1 MNFKLTI
8 SILLTCIIT
17 IISIPVKVSG
27 EMIDRDIFD
36 KLAID
41 EGLSNEHVT
50 SIFQDSKGY
59 IWIGTKDGLNRFDGE
74 RIKIYNCNRDDQ
86 KSLSSQ
92 YINVIEEDCSGNIW
106 IGTDN
111 GLDVLI
117 RDTDNV
123 IRVKDIDETGTH
135 LGDIKITAL
144 LRSSTEEDIMWVGTE
159 NGLMKLNVKNSRIER
174 VYNSKDDNNLLTN
187 SYITYLW
194 EEKDAEILY
203 VGTAYGINIIDSN
216 SNVIYKAL
224 EFGGKKLYVYDIEK
238 DIYNNIWIVT
248 KESII
253 VITSNEDEQEFAWI
267 VDYDKIKKCNI
278 YTGEV
283 YSVID
288 NSGIINVRN
297 AQCILRDGNGG
308 LWISSTDGIIK
319 YYRDTNYIEIIKK
332 DNSNSNSLISNYVTC
347 FYEDYNGTMWI
358 GTEKGISILNRNKHF
373 SSISGMLDEEENLND
388 DNIISILENNNELWI
403 ATKFNG
409 IYVYDIIKGNL
420 INKIYENDNLSL
432 SNSYIKNLFK
442 INDKY
447 IGVVTNKDII
457 LINVMEHK
465 LSKKISDNEY
475 SYEIKYSYNDGE
487 NLWIASTEGV
497 YTYNIDENKLTLNN
511 ENLIKYNINP
521 TSITYILAD
530 NNDSDIIW
538 LGGVNTGVI
547 KYHKENGV
555 IQQYI
560 NSDSYKNSLMSSYI
574 NCMIFDTY
582 GDLWIGTN
590 VGLSKLDVKS
600 NKFTFYTVE
609 EGLTNDFINS
619 ILIDDNDNLWIST
632 NKGLNRFNIKDENI
646 INFTKMDG
654 IIGYQFC
661 LNSSIKFDNG
671 NMIFGSTNGIAYFNP
686 DNIIDTKMKVDEVV
700 IGDVSVGKDKVV
712 YDGKELVLDYNNK
725 DLYIEFFLPNYEN
738 LNNITY
744 QYIIEG
750 IDKEWI
756 YIDSRSHLDIKFLD
770 PGKYTLKLRARDGHG
785 DLTKETTMNIRVK
798 NPIWRTPI
806 AYILYIGTS
815 LILIIYI
822 VNYVNILRKLVEQ
835 KTVNLNKQLE
845 ENKKLSEE
853 IINKEKFKNSYFVNL
868 SHELRTPINVISSTV
883 QLINSLNREDSMT
896 KDRAIKYMNIIS
908 KSCNNL
914 LKIINDIIDSSK
926 IETGHYKITKKDNDI
941 VYIVEEAALNMSRFI
956 EEKGLSL
963 IVDPDMEEKII
974 SCDENE
980 IERCIINLLGNA
992 VKFTPEGGEIR
1003 VYIKEIDNYIEIIV
1017 EDTGIG
1023 ISKEDQEFIF
1033 ERFSQVEGNGVTKVS
1048 SSGIGLTLVKYIA
1061 KLHDGYV
1068 KLESEPNKGSRFI
1081 VGLPDITVK
1090 Q

>member
-41 EGLSNEHVT
+41 DGLSNEHVT

-1048 SSGIGLTLVKYIA
+1048 SSGIGLTLVKYIV

-1081 VGLPDITVK
+1081 VGLPDTAVI

>member
-41 EGLSNEHVT
+41 DGLSNEHVT

-106 IGTDN
+106 IGTGN

-1081 VGLPDITVK
+1081 VGLPDTAVI

>member
-41 EGLSNEHVT
+41 DGLSNEHVT

-308 LWISSTDGIIK
+308 LWISSTDCIIK

-1081 VGLPDITVK
+1081 VGLPDTAVI

>member
-750 IDKEWI
+750 IDKE
-756 YIDSRSHLDIKFLD
+756 
-770 PGKYTLKLRARDGHG
+770 
-785 DLTKETTMNIRVK
+785 
-798 NPIWRTPI
+798 
-806 AYILYIGTS
+806 
-815 LILIIYI
+815 
-822 VNYVNILRKLVEQ
+822 
-835 KTVNLNKQLE
+835 
-845 ENKKLSEE
+845 
-853 IINKEKFKNSYFVNL
+853 
-868 SHELRTPINVISSTV
+868 
-883 QLINSLNREDSMT
+883 
-896 KDRAIKYMNIIS
+896 
-908 KSCNNL
+908 
-914 LKIINDIIDSSK
+914 
-926 IETGHYKITKKDNDI
+926 
-941 VYIVEEAALNMSRFI
+941 
-956 EEKGLSL
+956 
-963 IVDPDMEEKII
+963 
-974 SCDENE
+974 
-980 IERCIINLLGNA
+980 
-992 VKFTPEGGEIR
+992 
-1003 VYIKEIDNYIEIIV
+1003 
-1017 EDTGIG
+1017 
-1023 ISKEDQEFIF
+1023 
-1033 ERFSQVEGNGVTKVS
+1033 
-1048 SSGIGLTLVKYIA
+1048 
-1061 KLHDGYV
+1061 
-1068 KLESEPNKGSRFI
+1068 
-1081 VGLPDITVK
+1081 
-1090 Q
+1090 